1 MQQFIR
7 EQNIRL
13 LLKALDGESD
23 PQRRRTLERLL
34 AQWRGEGD
42 LPEQKDVSIGQ
53 AYSPG
58 KPPPSVDADQVRRR
72 AGCYP

>member
-1 MQQFIR
+1 VQQFIR

-42 LPEQKDVSIGQ
+42 LPEQKDVSIGT
-53 AYSPG
+53 SLFPG
-58 KPPPSVDADQVRRR
+58 ETAPQR
-72 AGCYP
+72 